1 MTHNREGS
9 SEERSNHRGRIKP
22 PRRILIIV
30 ASCISIAF
38 GISSLA
44 LGHIISGVF
53 LALLGSVALV
63 SAMRQSSG
71 ERTGGKMGTSLQLLK
86 AYSFFGLSALG
97 GVALLTLAVAGVVR
111 EPVVYGALGLI
122 MAGTAIYVLIRGM
135 MHRGR

>member
-1 MTHNREGS
+1 
-9 SEERSNHRGRIKP
+9 
-22 PRRILIIV
+22 
-30 ASCISIAF
+30 
-38 GISSLA
+38 
-44 LGHIISGVF
+44 
-53 LALLGSVALV
+53 
-63 SAMRQSSG
+63 
-71 ERTGGKMGTSLQLLK
+71 MGTSLQLLK